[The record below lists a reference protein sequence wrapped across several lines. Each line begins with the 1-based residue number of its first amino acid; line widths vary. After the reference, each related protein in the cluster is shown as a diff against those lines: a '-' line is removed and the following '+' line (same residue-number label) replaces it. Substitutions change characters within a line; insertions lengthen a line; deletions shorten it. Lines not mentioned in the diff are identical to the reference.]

1 MHPVV
6 ARHQAAAGQRSAH
19 ELCQEQ
25 ILAQQMNVEVEE
37 AEAKRAASEASKA
50 LASGNKQLW
59 EYWRREEVVHKAAE
73 AEWRGK
79 MRFTGDQMRIHESA
93 NSNLQQA
100 LILGDGARELQATM
114 GAMESLRV
122 EDNLDA
128 MREHADTVADHNTLF
143 SQPLLQPSLAE
154 MRATEDLDDEW
165 ERLQAAR
172 VADSLPAASTGAPGG
187 GMTVPVSAGAT
198 VERRTVSEA
207 NQ

>member
-1 MHPVV
+1 VV
-6 ARHQAAAGQRSAH
+6 ARHQAAAGQRSAY

-25 ILAQQMNVEVEE
+25 QLAQQLNVEVEE
-37 AEAKRAASEASKA
+37 AEAKRAAGEASKA

-59 EYWRREEVVHKAAE
+59 EYWRREEAVHKAAE

-114 GAMESLRV
+114 GAMEALNV
-122 EDNLDA
+122 EDNMDT

-143 SQPLLQPSLAE
+143 SQPLLGPSLAE

-165 ERLQAAR
+165 DRLQAAR
-172 VADSLPAASTGAPGG
+172 VAEALPEAGTGAPGG
-187 GMTVPVSAGAT
+187 GMAVPASTAAT
-198 VERRTVSEA
+198 PHRTPASEA